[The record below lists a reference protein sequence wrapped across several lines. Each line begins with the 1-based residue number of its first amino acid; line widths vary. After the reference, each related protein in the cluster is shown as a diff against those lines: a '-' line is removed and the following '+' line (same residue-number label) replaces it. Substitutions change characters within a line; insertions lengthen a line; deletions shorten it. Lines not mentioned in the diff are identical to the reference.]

1 MPKSLNKGRPMS
13 RHVEKTTING
23 WGLEKLLINQTDLHR
38 MRLAGEAE
46 QKKKAQQGTVL
57 FLFTVYM
64 NTEQV

>member
-1 MPKSLNKGRPMS
+1 
-13 RHVEKTTING
+13 
-23 WGLEKLLINQTDLHR
+23 

-46 QKKKAQQGTVL
+46 QKKKSQQGTVL